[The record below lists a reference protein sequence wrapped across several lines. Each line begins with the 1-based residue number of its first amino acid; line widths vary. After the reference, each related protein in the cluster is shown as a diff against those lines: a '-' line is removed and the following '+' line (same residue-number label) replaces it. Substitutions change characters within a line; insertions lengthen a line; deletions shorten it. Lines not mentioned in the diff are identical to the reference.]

1 MAVDVQGRDTQIDEM
16 GPFGAT
22 DTLATADDRAVL
34 ADSLVDLFAESDI
47 RPTPRE
53 MAERSGLPLT
63 TVFQLLDDLET
74 LAVAIFRT
82 QIDRVWSH
90 IAPLPGR
97 EAPLEARVDAL
108 VDQRARLFEQ
118 IAPTRRI
125 AGEVLVNSPALGKGL
140 ARSEA
145 FLRRQVTETFE
156 VELAAI
162 DDPDLLA
169 AIDFVTSFEAWE
181 GMRRND
187 RHSPAAAS
195 RILRVTLLSLLTSA

>member
-1 MAVDVQGRDTQIDEM
+1 MAVDVQGRRSRTVEFEGLDVDE
-16 GPFGAT
+16 T
-22 DTLATADDRAVL
+22 VATADDRAVL
-34 ADSLVDLFAESDI
+34 ADTLLDLFEASDT

-63 TVFQLLDDLET
+63 TVLQLLDDLET

-90 IAPLPGR
+90 LDPLPGR

-108 VDQRARLFEQ
+108 IDQRARLFEQ

-125 AGEVLVNSPALGKGL
+125 AGEVMADSPALAKGL

-169 AIDFVTSFEAWE
+169 AIDVATSYEAWE
-181 GMRRND
+181 AMRRND

-195 RILRVTLLSLLTSA
+195 RILRVTLLALLSSR

>member
-1 MAVDVQGRDTQIDEM
+1 MEVDVQGSDTRTDE
-16 GPFGAT
+16 FGAFGAS
-22 DTLATADDRAVL
+22 DTPATADDRAVL
-34 ADSLVDLFAESDI
+34 ADALVDLFAERDD
-47 RPTPRE
+47 RPTPRD

-90 IAPLPGR
+90 IDPLPGR
-97 EAPLEARVDAL
+97 EAPLAERVDAL
-108 VDQRARLFEQ
+108 VDQRRRLFEQ

-125 AGEVLVNSPALGKGL
+125 AGEVMANSPALGKGL

-156 VELAAI
+156 VELALI

-169 AIDFVTSFEAWE
+169 AIDYVASYEAWE
-181 GMRRND
+181 ALRRND
-187 RHSPAAAS
+187 RHSPGAAS
-195 RILRVTLLSLLTSA
+195 RIVRVTLISLLTSH

>member
-1 MAVDVQGRDTQIDEM
+1 MAVDVQGRPTETDELAA
-16 GPFGAT
+16 FDAT
-22 DTLATADDRAVL
+22 ATAASADDRAVL
-34 ADSLVDLFAESDI
+34 ADALVDLFAESDT

-53 MAERSGLPLT
+53 MAERSGLQLT
-63 TVFQLLDDLET
+63 TVFQLLDDLDT
-74 LAVAIFRT
+74 LAVAVFRT
-82 QIDRVWSH
+82 QISRVWSH
-90 IAPLPGR
+90 IDPLPGR
-97 EAPLEARVDAL
+97 EAPLDARVDAL
-108 VDQRARLFEQ
+108 VDQRAKLFEQ

-125 AGEVLVNSPALGKGL
+125 AGEVLVDSPALTKGL

-169 AIDFVTSFEAWE
+169 AIDFIMSYEAWE

-195 RILRVTLLSLLTSA
+195 RIQRVTLLALLSSR

>member
-1 MAVDVQGRDTQIDEM
+1 MAVDVQGRESETHE
-16 GPFGAT
+16 FGAFGASET
-22 DTLATADDRAVL
+22 VATADDRAVL
-34 ADSLVDLFAESDI
+34 ADALVDLFAENDT

-74 LAVAIFRT
+74 LAVSVFRT
-82 QIDRVWSH
+82 QITRVWSH
-90 IAPLPGR
+90 IDPLPGR
-97 EAPLEARVDAL
+97 EASLDARVDAL
-108 VDQRARLFEQ
+108 VAQRATLFEQ

-125 AGEVLVNSPALGKGL
+125 AGEVLVDSPALSKGL

-156 VELAAI
+156 VELAVI

-169 AIDFVTSFEAWE
+169 AIDFTTSYEAWE

-195 RILRVTLLSLLTSA
+195 RILRVALLALLSPH

>member
-1 MAVDVQGRDTQIDEM
+1 MAVDVQGRESRTDE
-16 GPFGAT
+16 FGGFDASET
-22 DTLATADDRAVL
+22 VASADDRAVL
-34 ADSLVDLFAESDI
+34 ADTLVDLFADSAT

-74 LAVAIFRT
+74 LAVAVFRT
-82 QIDRVWSH
+82 QIDRVWSN
-90 IAPLPGR
+90 IDPLPGR
-97 EAPLEARVDAL
+97 EASLDARVDAL
-108 VDQRARLFEQ
+108 VDQRATLFEQ

-125 AGEVLVNSPALGKGL
+125 AGEVLVNSPALSKGL

-169 AIDFVTSFEAWE
+169 AIDFTTSYEAWE

-187 RHSPAAAS
+187 RHSPSAAS
-195 RILRVTLLSLLTSA
+195 RILRVTLVALLSSH

>member
-1 MAVDVQGRDTQIDEM
+1 MAVDVQGRPTKTDERAA
-16 GPFGAT
+16 FDAT
-22 DTLATADDRAVL
+22 ATVASADDRGVL
-34 ADSLVDLFAESDI
+34 ADALVDLFAESDT

-53 MAERSGLPLT
+53 MAERSGLQLT
-63 TVFQLLDDLET
+63 TVFQLLDDLDT
-74 LAVAIFRT
+74 LAVAVFRT
-82 QIDRVWSH
+82 QISRVWSH
-90 IAPLPGR
+90 IDPLPGR
-97 EAPLEARVDAL
+97 EAPLDARVDAL
-108 VDQRARLFEQ
+108 VDQRAKLFEQ

-125 AGEVLVNSPALGKGL
+125 AGEVLVDSPALAKGL

-169 AIDFVTSFEAWE
+169 AIDFIMSYEAWE

-195 RILRVTLLSLLTSA
+195 RIQRVTLLALLSSR

>member
-1 MAVDVQGRDTQIDEM
+1 MAVDVQGRAPQTDEIDA
-16 GPFGAT
+16 FAAT
-22 DTLATADDRAVL
+22 NTPATADDRAVL
-34 ADSLVDLFAESDI
+34 ANALVDLFAERDT

-53 MAERSGLPLT
+53 MAERAGLPLT

-82 QIDRVWSH
+82 QIDRVWSQ
-90 IAPLPGR
+90 IDPLPGR

-125 AGEVLVNSPALGKGL
+125 AGEVLVGSPALAKGL

-145 FLRRQVTETFE
+145 FLRRQVTEAFE
-156 VELAAI
+156 VELGVI

-169 AIDFVTSFEAWE
+169 AIDFVTSYEAWE

-195 RILRVTLLSLLTSA
+195 RILRVSLLSLLTSH

>member
-1 MAVDVQGRDTQIDEM
+1 MAVDIKDAAVGPGEMPAFGETQT
-16 GPFGAT
+16 P
-22 DTLATADDRAVL
+22 ATADDRAVL
-34 ADSLVDLFAESDI
+34 ASTLVDLFTERDD

-90 IAPLPGR
+90 LEPLPGR
-97 EAPLEARVDAL
+97 EAPLESRVDAI
-108 VDQRARLFEQ
+108 VDQRGQLFEQ

-125 AGEVLVNSPALGKGL
+125 AGEVLVNSPALRKGL

-145 FLRRQVTETFE
+145 FLRRQTTETFE
-156 VELAAI
+156 SELAAI

-169 AIDFVTSFEAWE
+169 AIDFTTSYEAWE

-187 RHSPAAAS
+187 RHSVAAAS
-195 RILRVTLLSLLTSA
+195 RILRVTLLALLTSH

>member
-1 MAVDVQGRDTQIDEM
+1 MAVDVQGRESQTEEFAGFDAGESV
-16 GPFGAT
+16 ASS
-22 DTLATADDRAVL
+22 DDRAVL
-34 ADSLVDLFAESDI
+34 ADALVDLFAESGT

-53 MAERSGLPLT
+53 MAQRSGLPLT
-63 TVFQLLDDLET
+63 TVFQLLDDLEP
-74 LAVAIFRT
+74 LAVGVFRT

-90 IAPLPGR
+90 IDPLPGR
-97 EAPLEARVDAL
+97 EAPVDARVDAL

-125 AGEVLVNSPALGKGL
+125 AGEVMVNSPALGKGL

-145 FLRRQVTETFE
+145 FLRRQVTEAFE
-156 VELAAI
+156 VELGVI

-169 AIDFVTSFEAWE
+169 AIDYVTSYEAWE

-195 RILRVTLLSLLTSA
+195 RILRVTLLSLLTSN

>member
-1 MAVDVQGRDTQIDEM
+1 MAVDVQGRPTETDELAA
-16 GPFGAT
+16 FDAT
-22 DTLATADDRAVL
+22 GTVASADDRAVL
-34 ADSLVDLFAESDI
+34 ADALVDLFAESDT

-53 MAERSGLPLT
+53 MAERSGLQLT
-63 TVFQLLDDLET
+63 TVFQLLDDLDT
-74 LAVAIFRT
+74 LAVAVFRT
-82 QIDRVWSH
+82 QISRVWSH
-90 IAPLPGR
+90 IDPLPGR
-97 EAPLEARVDAL
+97 EAPLDARVDAL
-108 VDQRARLFEQ
+108 VDQRAQLFEQ

-125 AGEVLVNSPALGKGL
+125 AGEVLVDSPALTKGL

-169 AIDFVTSFEAWE
+169 AIDFIMSYEAWE
-181 GMRRND
+181 GMRGND

-195 RILRVTLLSLLTSA
+195 RIQRVTLLALLSSR

>member
-1 MAVDVQGRDTQIDEM
+1 MAVDVQGRGSPTKEFERLDGGE
-16 GPFGAT
+16 AV
-22 DTLATADDRAVL
+22 ATADDRAVL
-34 ADSLVDLFAESDI
+34 AGALVDLFAASDT

-74 LAVAIFRT
+74 LAVAVFRT

-90 IAPLPGR
+90 LDPLPER

-125 AGEVLVNSPALGKGL
+125 AAEVMANSPALAKGL

-145 FLRRQVTETFE
+145 FLRRQVTEAFE

-169 AIDFVTSFEAWE
+169 AIDFTTSYEAWE
-181 GMRRND
+181 ARRRND
-187 RHSPAAAS
+187 RLSPAAAS
-195 RILRVTLLSLLTSA
+195 RILRVTLLALLSSR

>member
-1 MAVDVQGRDTQIDEM
+1 MAVDVQGRRSRTVEFEGLDVDE
-16 GPFGAT
+16 T
-22 DTLATADDRAVL
+22 VATADDRAVL
-34 ADSLVDLFAESDI
+34 ADTLLDLFEASDT

-63 TVFQLLDDLET
+63 TVLQLLDDLET

-90 IAPLPGR
+90 LDPLPGR

-108 VDQRARLFEQ
+108 IDQRARLFEQ

-125 AGEVLVNSPALGKGL
+125 AGEVMADSPALAKGL

-169 AIDFVTSFEAWE
+169 AIDVATSYEAWE
-181 GMRRND
+181 AMRRND

-195 RILRVTLLSLLTSA
+195 RIVRVTLLALLSSR

>member
-1 MAVDVQGRDTQIDEM
+1 MAVDVQGRPTETDE
-16 GPFGAT
+16 FGAF
-22 DTLATADDRAVL
+22 DATETVANADDRAAL
-34 ADSLVDLFAESDI
+34 ADTLVDLFAASDT

-53 MAERSGLPLT
+53 MAERSGLPLK
-63 TVFQLLDDLET
+63 TVFQLLGDLET
-74 LAVAIFRT
+74 LAVAVFRT
-82 QIDRVWSH
+82 QISRVWSH
-90 IAPLPGR
+90 IDPLPGR
-97 EAPLEARVDAL
+97 EASLDARVDAL

-125 AGEVLVNSPALGKGL
+125 AGEVLVGSPALTKGL

-145 FLRRQVTETFE
+145 FLRRQVAETFE

-169 AIDFVTSFEAWE
+169 AIDFIMSYEAWE
-181 GMRRND
+181 GMRRSD

-195 RILRVTLLSLLTSA
+195 RIQRVTLLALLSSH

>member
-1 MAVDVQGRDTQIDEM
+1 MAVDVQGRESQIAEFAGFD
-16 GPFGAT
+16 GGGSA
-22 DTLATADDRAVL
+22 ASADDRAVL
-34 ADSLVDLFAESDI
+34 ADALVDLFAESDT

-74 LAVAIFRT
+74 LAVGIFRT

-90 IAPLPGR
+90 IDPLPGR
-97 EAPLEARVDAL
+97 EAGVDARVDAL
-108 VDQRARLFEQ
+108 VDQRTRLFEQ

-125 AGEVLVNSPALGKGL
+125 AGEVMANSPALGKGL

-145 FLRRQVTETFE
+145 FLRRQVTEAFE

-169 AIDFVTSFEAWE
+169 AIDFTTSYEAWE

-187 RHSPAAAS
+187 RHSPSAAS
-195 RILRVTLLSLLTSA
+195 RLLRVTLLALLSSH

>member
-1 MAVDVQGRDTQIDEM
+1 MAVDVKGRSTQTEE
-16 GPFGAT
+16 FGAFDAS
-22 DTLATADDRAVL
+22 DTPATADDRAVL
-34 ADSLVDLFAESDI
+34 AEALVDLFAACDT

-74 LAVAIFRT
+74 LAVAIFRV
-82 QIDRVWSH
+82 QLDRVWSH
-90 IAPLPGR
+90 LDPLPERDAPLG
-97 EAPLEARVDAL
+97 ARVDAL
-108 VDQRARLFEQ
+108 VEQRARLFEQ

-125 AGEVLVNSPALGKGL
+125 AGEVMADSPALGKGL

-145 FLRRQVTETFE
+145 FLRRQVTEVFE

-169 AIDFVTSFEAWE
+169 AIDYVTSYEAWE
-181 GMRRND
+181 AMRRND

-195 RILRVTLLSLLTSA
+195 RMLRVTLQSLLTSH

>member
-1 MAVDVQGRDTQIDEM
+1 MAVDVQGRDTQTDEL
-16 GPFGAT
+16 GAFDAT
-22 DTLATADDRAVL
+22 DTPATADDRAVL
-34 ADSLVDLFAESDI
+34 ADALVDLFAECDT

-53 MAERSGLPLT
+53 MAERSGLPLA
-63 TVFQLLDDLET
+63 TVFQLIDDLET

-90 IAPLPGR
+90 LDPLPGR

-125 AGEVLVNSPALGKGL
+125 AGEVLVGSPALSKGL

-156 VELAAI
+156 VEIGVI

-169 AIDFVTSFEAWE
+169 AIDYVTSYEAWE

-195 RILRVTLLSLLTSA
+195 RILRVTLVSLLTSH